1 MDKGDQA
8 LEQGEGKEE
17 RVEKQVRQVEDGVEV
32 VGMSGLVLV
41 PAKQQEGQAGEV
53 EVQITVLEPEMIR

>member
-1 MDKGDQA
+1 M
-8 LEQGEGKEE
+8 EQGEGKEE